1 MSDFVNF
8 SSRVRLDLELRGDH
22 CAIEIYDDVCDI
34 ANYVLSKFLFL
45 YGAELLY
52 SGKNSISQT
61 MSLEVLKSFLQ
72 LGNRDDLNYYLESLR
87 HTYFYRNDKKMTL
100 FRIEAESEDQ
110 LSGVKI
116 ESDKDILL
124 HNLNVLRDFLPYLSE
139 RANEVK
145 NKDSSL
151 KAS

>member
-22 CAIEIYDDVCDI
+22 CAIEIYDDVCNI

-45 YGAELLY
+45 SGTELLY
-52 SGKNSISQT
+52 SRKKTISQSL
-61 MSLEVLKSFLQ
+61 SLEVLKTFFQ
-72 LGNRDDLNYYLESLR
+72 LGNRDDLNYYLESLC
-87 HTYFYRNDKKMTL
+87 HTSFYRNDKKITL
-100 FRIEAESEDQ
+100 FRIASEDP
-110 LSGVKI
+110 SNKDAVRI
-116 ESDKDILL
+116 ISDKQTLL
-124 HNLNVLRDFLPYLSE
+124 HNLNVLRDFLPYIAE
-139 RANEVK
+139 RAKEVK